1 MYNTCINTEWEFI
14 RRRELLVIVGRYAK
28 ATLDLFFGFS
38 LSSLAALL
46 AGRVIVCATGS
57 PG

>member
-1 MYNTCINTEWEFI
+1 MYNTCIDTEWDPTERTEEI
-14 RRRELLVIVGRYAK
+14 VIVGRYAK

-46 AGRVIVCATGS
+46 AGRAGGGATGS